1 MSNQIRILPITI
13 FFAALL
19 LSVKVSDVW
28 RGIAHINTTVAVSE
42 SRAQTAPPAQP
53 TQPVQA
59 QQTAPAQ
66 PIGQAA
72 PGQAAAAQPGAA
84 TPAPAAGQAR
94 AAVPAA
100 GTPAAPGAPM
110 QPAAGQKTA
119 SASDKPLDPILFS
132 QSEIELLQNL
142 AARRKEIDQRE
153 QEVKQREV
161 LLAAAE
167 KRLEGK
173 IGELKDV
180 QIQIEGLIRKYNAQE
195 ETEIK
200 RLVTIYEGMK
210 PKDAARIFDQ
220 LDLKILLG
228 IIERMREAKSSPII
242 AQMTPERAK
251 EITTQIAQRREM
263 PALKQ

>member
-1 MSNQIRILPITI
+1 MTNQIRILPITI

-28 RGIAHINTTVAVSE
+28 RGLAHVNTSVAVSE
-42 SRAQTAPPAQP
+42 SKAQTAAPLPQP
-53 TQPVQA
+53 TTPVQA
-59 QQTAPAQ
+59 QQTQPAQ
-66 PIGQAA
+66 PIGQAGQA
-72 PGQAAAAQPGAA
+72 QPRPGQAPQAAPAQPAQAA
-84 TPAPAAGQAR
+84 PAQAAGQ
-94 AAVPAA
+94 PP
-100 GTPAAPGAPM
+100 PAAPAQKAAAM
-110 QPAAGQKTA
+110 PAG
-119 SASDKPLDPILFS
+119 DKPLDPILFS

-142 AARRKEIDQRE
+142 SQRRKEIDQRE

-173 IGELKDV
+173 IAELKDV
-180 QIQIEGLIRKYNAQE
+180 QSQIEGLIRKYNAQE
-195 ETEIK
+195 EAEIK
-200 RLVTIYEGMK
+200 RLVTIYESMK

-251 EITTQIAQRREM
+251 EITTQIAQRRDM
-263 PALKQ
+263 PTLKQ